1 MMGEIVPHS
10 MKNLSVGSMGGRV
23 GLGRGQRRVSP
34 PSLGLAH
41 YSGLP
46 GQGQE
51 ETRWT
56 GSWKGRHTLHLSLM
70 HIGTCVHACRAHQPI
85 CKSLRNNFA
94 TRPVPSRSRLKTA
107 ATKNS
112 LLYGQWRAVRRA
124 QGRSRG
130 SLSCCQGHTSP
141 TLGFPP
147 NWGGVTWHLRQVTQ
161 FPAPSTYTV
170 CGQE

>member
-1 MMGEIVPHS
+1 MSDCHSHTLRGPSCLCRVFMIGEIVPHS

-34 PSLGLAH
+34 PSLGLAR

-56 GSWKGRHTLHLSLM
+56 GSWKGRHTAPVS
-70 HIGTCVHACRAHQPI
+70 HAHRHDVCLRAGPCQPI

-94 TRPVPSRSRLKTA
+94 SRPVRSRSRLKTA

-124 QGRSRG
+124 E
-130 SLSCCQGHTSP
+130 
-141 TLGFPP
+141 
-147 NWGGVTWHLRQVTQ
+147 GGPGAV
-161 FPAPSTYTV
+161 FPAVKVTPVQPWASRQTGV
-170 CGQE
+170 G